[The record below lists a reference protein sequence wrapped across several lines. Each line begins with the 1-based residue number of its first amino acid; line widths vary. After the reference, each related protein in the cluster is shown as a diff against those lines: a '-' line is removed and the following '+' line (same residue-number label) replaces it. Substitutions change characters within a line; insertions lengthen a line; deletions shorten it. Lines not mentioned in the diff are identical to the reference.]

1 MVLFVIEPENLIFQ
15 YVPCTAKAKKK
26 TNWTLKNKKAGWRIF
41 NCYDF
46 TYAGRDAV
54 NQAAKA
60 TPSIIKN
67 ASSKIND
74 IAQERIDQ
82 IISQGGREIE
92 RVLPKKLRGSY
103 RGSSSDT
110 IQITGGLWGKR
121 IEQIKKQNFKI
132 NVIISWNQIK
142 YYLQQ
147 LSFSMSHHHNF
158 FTDKISKQKWVPSL
172 TVNVYTFQLVGW
184 KG

>member
-1 MVLFVIEPENLIFQ
+1 MISHMLGEN
-15 YVPCTAKAKKK
+15 
-26 TNWTLKNKKAGWRIF
+26 
-41 NCYDF
+41 
-46 TYAGRDAV
+46 AV

-67 ASSKIND
+67 ASNKIND
-74 IAQERIDQ
+74 IAQERIDR

-92 RVLPKKLRGSY
+92 RVLPKKLRGS
-103 RGSSSDT
+103 SSDS

-172 TVNVYTFQLVGW
+172 TVNVYTFQPVGW

>member
-1 MVLFVIEPENLIFQ
+1 MYHVQQRQRKWQTERWKIRRQ
-15 YVPCTAKAKKK
+15 
-26 TNWTLKNKKAGWRIF
+26 AGGF
-41 NCYDF
+41 LNCYDF

>member
-1 MVLFVIEPENLIFQ
+1 MISHMLGEN
-15 YVPCTAKAKKK
+15 
-26 TNWTLKNKKAGWRIF
+26 
-41 NCYDF
+41 
-46 TYAGRDAV
+46 AV

-67 ASSKIND
+67 ASNKIND
-74 IAQERIDQ
+74 IAQERIDR

-92 RVLPKKLRGSY
+92 RVLPKKLRGS
-103 RGSSSDT
+103 SSDS

-158 FTDKISKQKWVPSL
+158 FTDKISKQK
-172 TVNVYTFQLVGW
+172 
-184 KG
+184 